1 MKRSELRFVIGEA
14 AVQVFSLQ
22 YPDLSGSIGFNQF
35 IMLNNPIFTLLAMHL
50 PLLNDILIL
59 LSFSVFIVLALQRLR
74 LPSIIGFLV
83 TGAIIG
89 PYGLSLVKAVEQ
101 VELLSEVG
109 VILLLFV
116 IGMELS
122 LRQIADMKRT
132 VLIGGGLQVGL
143 TVAVAAAIYHALGD
157 THWNEAVFAGFLFS
171 LSSTAIVL
179 KMLQDR
185 NELNMPHGR
194 NALSVLIFQDIIV
207 VPMMLFTPI
216 MAGDGG
222 SVWSAAG
229 GLVLK
234 TALVLLVTL
243 LSARYLVPRL
253 FHAVAKTR
261 SKELFLLVTF
271 TLCFAVAALTSEAG
285 LSLALGAFLAG
296 LIISESE
303 YSHQATSIILPF
315 RELFTSFFFV
325 SVGMLLDMEFFLT
338 HLDDILLLLLAVVL
352 IKSIIAGGA
361 MALLGYPART
371 VMLTGMVLFQV
382 GEFAFILSKT
392 GIAHGLLTE
401 ATNQYFLSVS
411 ILSMVLTPFMV
422 MGAEPLTRKLLGR
435 LGQMGWHREVWTA
448 LDKKA
453 APPDALQGHLVIVGY
468 GMNGKNLS
476 RAARYSGIPYVVIEL
491 DAELVKKARSQ
502 KVPIVYGD
510 ATHAHIL
517 EGVQIHEARSVV
529 IAISDPRSTANIVRE
544 VRDLAPSAYL
554 IVRTRYVKEIPELKA
569 LGADE
574 VIPEEFETSIEIFS
588 KVLDNFLVPEHE
600 VDQLIGR
607 IRSDNYELFQSE
619 KVHVR
624 RVTGPQANPNIGC
637 VRLGGGGCRWC
648 GRSLNTIPFNEKYGV
663 RILGISRGDAMI
675 EKPDPAE
682 VLRPGD
688 VLFLSGRQ
696 ADIEKVRELAQ

>member
-1 MKRSELRFVIGEA
+1 M
-14 AVQVFSLQ
+14 
-22 YPDLSGSIGFNQF
+22 F
-35 IMLNNPIFTLLAMHL
+35 ILLAMHL
-50 PLLNDILIL
+50 PLLRDILIL
-59 LSFSVFIVLALQRLR
+59 LGFAVFIVLALQRLR
-74 LPSIIGFLV
+74 LPSVIGFLV

-89 PYGLSLVKAVEQ
+89 PYGLSLVTAVEQ
-101 VELLSEVG
+101 VEILSEIG

-122 LRQIADMKRT
+122 LKQIADMKRT
-132 VLIGGGLQVGL
+132 VLLGGGLQVGL
-143 TVAVAAAIYHALGD
+143 TVAAAALIYHHTEG
-157 THWNEAVFAGFLFS
+157 TNWNEAVFAGFLFS

-185 NELNMPHGR
+185 NELGSLHGK
-194 NALSVLIFQDIIV
+194 NALSILIFQDIIV

-216 MAGDGG
+216 MAGEGG
-222 SVWSAAG
+222 NGWEAAA

-234 TALVLLVTL
+234 TAGVLLITL

-261 SKELFLLVTF
+261 SKELFLLVTI
-271 TLCFAVAALTSEAG
+271 TLCFAVAFLTSEAG

-296 LIISESE
+296 LIIAESE
-303 YSHQATSIILPF
+303 YNHQATSIILPF

-325 SVGMLLDMEFFLT
+325 SVGMLLDMEFFFA
-338 HLDDILLLLLAVVL
+338 HIDSILLLLLAVVV
-352 IKSIIAGGA
+352 IKTVVAGMA

-371 VMLTGMVLFQV
+371 VILTGLVLCQV

-392 GIAHGLLTE
+392 GIAYNLLSE
-401 ATNQYFLSVS
+401 QTNQYFLSVS
-411 ILSMVLTPFMV
+411 ILSMVITPFMI
-422 MGAEPLTRKLLGR
+422 MGSVPLTRRLLGLLGR
-435 LGQMGWHREVWTA
+435 WGWHREVWTA
-448 LDKKA
+448 VHGEAKPAEELS
-453 APPDALQGHLVIVGY
+453 GHLVIVGY
-468 GMNGKNLS
+468 GMNGTNLS
-476 RAARYSGIPYVVIEL
+476 RAARYSGIPYRVIEL
-491 DAELVKKARSQ
+491 DAELVKKAKSQ

-517 EGVQIHEARSVV
+517 ENVQIHEARAVV
-529 IAISDPRSTANIVRE
+529 IAISDPKSTANIVRE

-588 KVLDNFLVPEHE
+588 KVLDNFLVPDHE
-600 VDQLIGR
+600 VEQLIGR

-619 KVHVR
+619 KV
-624 RVTGPQANPNIGC
+624 RVQKTAGPQAAQHIAC
-637 VRLGGGGCRWC
+637 IRLGGGGCRWC
-648 GRSLNTIPFNEKYGV
+648 GRSLSTIPFNEKYGV
-663 RILGISRGDAMI
+663 RILGISRGEVMI
-675 EKPDPAE
+675 EKPDSAE

-688 VLFLSGRQ
+688 VLFLSGRK
-696 ADIEKVRELAQ
+696 ADIEKVRELAH

>member
-1 MKRSELRFVIGEA
+1 
-14 AVQVFSLQ
+14 
-22 YPDLSGSIGFNQF
+22 
-35 IMLNNPIFTLLAMHL
+35 MLNNPMFTLLAMHL

-143 TVAVAAAIYHALGD
+143 TVSVAAAIYHALGD

-194 NALSVLIFQDIIV
+194 NALSVMIFQDIIV

-352 IKSIIAGGA
+352 IKSIIAGAA

-392 GIAHGLLTE
+392 GIAHGLLSE

-411 ILSMVLTPFMV
+411 ILSMVLTPFMI
-422 MGAEPLTRKLLGR
+422 MGAEPLTRKVLGQLGR
-435 LGQMGWHREVWTA
+435 MGWHREVWTA
-448 LDKKA
+448 VEKETTQ
-453 APPDALQGHLVIVGY
+453 PEALQGHLVIIGY

-491 DAELVKKARSQ
+491 DAELVKRAKGH

-510 ATHAHIL
+510 ATHVHIL
-517 EGVQIHEARSVV
+517 ESVQIQEARSVV
-529 IAISDPRSTANIVRE
+529 IAISDPRSTASIVRE

-574 VIPEEFETSIEIFS
+574 VIPEEFETSIEIFA
-588 KVLDNFLVPEHE
+588 KVLDNFLVPDHE

-619 KVHVR
+619 KVRVR
-624 RVTGPQANPNIGC
+624 RVAGQQANPNIGC

-648 GRSLNTIPFNEKYGV
+648 GRSLSTIPFNEKYGV

-688 VLFLSGRQ
+688 ILFLSGRQ